1 MHNFNFKEWRKIT
14 CSEFIRAGS
23 WSAPECSVP
32 IGEIIHFP
40 KENGNALLMLNLKEK
55 NTLIRMK
62 QAGCIDLTNLLS
74 INIYLA
80 GS

>member
-1 MHNFNFKEWRKIT
+1 MEENHLLRVYQ
-14 CSEFIRAGS
+14 S
-23 WSAPECSVP
+23 WESSAPECSIP
-32 IGEIIHFP
+32 IGEILHFP

-62 QAGCIDLTNLLS
+62 QAGCIDLTNLFS